1 MARCSGINAAGDR
14 CGSIAITG
22 SSYCYGHHPDRAADR
37 RRAATKGG
45 QRGGRGRPSTLLV
58 DIQTRLDELVEQVL
72 AGELDASKASV
83 CGQLINYKTAAIR
96 TAKAKEQ
103 EELVERMEQIEA
115 HLEQKRRSA

>member
-1 MARCSGINAAGDR
+1 
-14 CGSIAITG
+14 
-22 SSYCYGHHPDRAADR
+22 
-37 RRAATKGG
+37 
-45 QRGGRGRPSTLLV
+45 LLV

-96 TAKAKEQ
+96 TALKAKEQ